1 MELKSKKGFFFSMD
15 AFFAILIFTVILI
28 SIYGYF
34 VNTHELR
41 QQYFYSE
48 DILDIFTNIKMEEF
62 EVGNYPYVSGL
73 YIHED
78 DEIRDNMDPSL
89 TIMGQIVKLKNNNTE
104 EALIGASTIITNLT
118 SPLLG
123 ERYGFSFDL
132 MGSIYESE
140 KNITASVG
148 RQRYVSGV

>member
-1 MELKSKKGFFFSMD
+1 MD

-34 VNTHELR
+34 INTHELR

-48 DILDIFTNIKMEEF
+48 DILDTFSNIKMEELNL
-62 EVGNYPYVSGL
+62 GNYENLNDLNTWDLIEPD
-73 YIHED
+73 I
-78 DEIRDNMDPSL
+78 
-89 TIMGQIVKLKNNNTE
+89 TIMEQIISFKNQGYDNYSQW
-104 EALIGASTIITNLT
+104 IVYNLT

-132 MGSIYESE
+132 QGSIYESE
-140 KNITASVG
+140 KDITASVG
-148 RQRYVSGV
+148 RQRYVSGI